1 MELLSTITIAIYKH
15 MKAGLLNN
23 RYRIFKT
30 LGRGGFGETYLAEDT
45 HMPSRRKCV
54 LKQLKPVVNEPQI
67 PLWMKQR
74 FQREA
79 AILEEL
85 GEENRQI
92 PRLYAYF
99 SEADKFYLVQEWIE
113 GVTLDEYWQREGNLH
128 REEVRQI
135 LSQLLPVLDYI
146 HSRRIIHRDIKPEN
160 IILKGKTPFLID
172 FGAVKEAMVTAVE
185 RSSSSIYSA
194 SIGTPG
200 YMPSEQAAGRPVY
213 SSDLYAL
220 GLTAIFLLT
229 GKSPQDLDTDPRTGE
244 IIWQEYAT
252 DLDEE
257 LIAVL
262 NRAIRFHPRD
272 RFASAREMLAALQP
286 AAPTGKI
293 TSPTLRVAPAHTGG
307 SVGVPAQNQSHTVG
321 IDLPKRKTSGKSNWL
336 VGVFWFILI
345 TVGVAVGTFSVGF
358 FAISSWWRSRPAATS
373 RVEVEPADTEP
384 ILFPPLEDL
393 ETETEAE
400 PEAESEEAKAREE
413 MESGE
418 TEQETEELAETPENN
433 LERPKISK
441 NKSKPPEVVVD
452 LQPKPAINVPIPT
465 TGTSESQLV
474 STLGEPTF
482 QEQDR
487 RGKKGSQVL
496 VYRDI
501 VPDRVNLSYRS
512 DSTGKIH
519 QTDITLNQELSLGA
533 MQETLA
539 QLLGGQAPAG
549 VKDKLRSVYSR
560 QTDLT
565 SFTVGNRSGQIRR
578 DSKDRVN
585 ISVWETR
592 A

>member
-1 MELLSTITIAIYKH
+1 

-23 RYRIFKT
+23 RYRILET

-54 LKQLKPVVNEPQI
+54 LKQLKPVVNQPQI
-67 PLWMKQR
+67 PLWMKER

-85 GEENRQI
+85 GEGNRQI

-113 GVTLDEYWQREGNLH
+113 GVTLEQYWQREGNL
-128 REEVRQI
+128 RPEEVRQV
-135 LSQLLPVLDYI
+135 LLQLLPVLEYI
-146 HSRRIIHRDIKPEN
+146 HSCRIIHRDIKPDN
-160 IILKGKTPFLID
+160 IILRGKTPFLID
-172 FGAVKEAMVTAVE
+172 FGAVKEAMVTAVNH
-185 RSSSSIYSA
+185 SSSSIYSA

-229 GKSPQDLDTDPRTGE
+229 GKSPHELDTDPRTGE
-244 IIWQEYAT
+244 IVWQEHTTDVDEPLVAT
-252 DLDEE
+252 
-257 LIAVL
+257 L

-286 AAPTGKI
+286 GVQTREITGA
-293 TSPTLRVAPAHTGG
+293 TLRVAPAGTGT
-307 SVGVPAQNQSHTVG
+307 VGVAGKNQSYTVG
-321 IDLPKRKTSGKSNWL
+321 IDYPKNKPRRNNWL

-373 RVEVEPADTEP
+373 RVEVEPSDSEP
-384 ILFPPLEDL
+384 ILFPTLEDL
-393 ETETEAE
+393 E
-400 PEAESEEAKAREE
+400 AESETDERSRKRARRELEE
-413 MESGE
+413 PE
-418 TEQETEELAETPENN
+418 TERSRRELEERENQSDSEIT
-433 LERPKISK
+433 LEDEEKKPKTIR
-441 NKSKPPEVVVD
+441 SKPPEVAVD
-452 LQPKPAINVPIPT
+452 SQPEPEINVSIPT

-487 RGKKGSQVL
+487 RGKEGSQIL
-496 VYRDI
+496 VYRDLI
-501 VPDRVNLSYRS
+501 PDRVNLSYRS
-512 DSTGKIH
+512 DSQGKIH
-519 QTDITLNQELSLGA
+519 QTDIALNQELSLGA

-539 QLLGGQAPAG
+539 QLLGGEVPAG

-560 QTDLT
+560 QTDLR
-565 SFTVGNRSGQIRR
+565 SFAVGNRSGQIRR

-585 ISVWETR
+585 ISVWETGF
-592 A
+592 